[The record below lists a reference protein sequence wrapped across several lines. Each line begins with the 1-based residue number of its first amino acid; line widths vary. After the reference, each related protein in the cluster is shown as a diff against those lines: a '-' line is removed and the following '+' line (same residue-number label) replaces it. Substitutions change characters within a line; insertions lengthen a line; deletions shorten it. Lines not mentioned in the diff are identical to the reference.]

1 MELFFLFGVVPTPFI
16 DLSYFC
22 NRLKHIDRT
31 MADNKR
37 IFRQGD
43 TASVLIEIFQPLGDR
58 KIKIGL
64 YRPGGTPV
72 FESVYPDDGNIT
84 KINDRLLLFEI
95 THEEA
100 MKLVGTFTLRL
111 SIYEPD
117 FSMVKSGEDV
127 MTLVWEKEPVNYNLI
142 QESCRNLNILQ

>member
-1 MELFFLFGVVPTPFI
+1 MVCIVLAELRYSSRFI
-16 DLSYFC
+16 
-22 NRLKHIDRT
+22 RMT
-31 MADNKR
+31 
-37 IFRQGD
+37 
-43 TASVLIEIFQPLGDR
+43 
-58 KIKIGL
+58 
-64 YRPGGTPV
+64 
-72 FESVYPDDGNIT
+72 GNIT

-127 MTLVWEKEPVNYNLI
+127 MSLVWEKEPVNYNLI